1 MVSVAIRIRMICLM
15 DLSSHLINASV
26 FDSENVSEMRLAAQ
40 LAERTPDESI
50 TLFDKGFYSP
60 GLLHHWQTCGEKR
73 HWLLPLKNTPN
84 MKSCINWSAAMS
96 LLN

>member
-1 MVSVAIRIRMICLM
+1 ME
-15 DLSSHLINASV
+15 LSSHLINASV

-60 GLLHHWQTCGEKR
+60 GLLITGKRAEKNGTGCYR
-73 HWLLPLKNTPN
+73 
-84 MKSCINWSAAMS
+84 
-96 LLN
+96 